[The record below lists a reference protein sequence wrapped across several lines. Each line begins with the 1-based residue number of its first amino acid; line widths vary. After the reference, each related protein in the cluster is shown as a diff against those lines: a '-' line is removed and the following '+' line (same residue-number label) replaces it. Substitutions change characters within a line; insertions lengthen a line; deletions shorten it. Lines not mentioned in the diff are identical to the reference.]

1 MVFAMDKRKR
11 LNYRKSDV
19 CRVLDGNFAELSL
32 GGVFLH
38 AINIYYYYHHMVQS
52 IIIFLLLLLFII
64 QYYYIKILLKM

>member
-38 AINIYYYYHHMVQS
+38 AINIIIYYHHGTEYYYFFI
-52 IIIFLLLLLFII
+52 IIIFII
-64 QYYYIKILLKM
+64 LKKIY

>member
-38 AINIYYYYHHMVQS
+38 TINNIIIIIIIIIMVQS

-64 QYYYIKILLKM
+64 IIIKII

>member
-38 AINIYYYYHHMVQS
+38 AINIIIIIMVQS

-64 QYYYIKILLKM
+64 IILKKY